1 MILLLLLLFMFLLA
15 VVAVVVSFQHHLLPS
30 AHRAKR
36 EPAFIHIIM
45 LPQLVVNQSKHIY
58 ANPFPLE
65 TRGKWCIINSYTHT
79 HMYAIDNEK
88 QRGAWDKR
96 KTYVAIMSVCVAQFM
111 MTRNCRS
118 MFFHAWKVWKN
129 YEGRRRGEVEL
140 ICSDNVFIRFP
151 IVTES
156 VKLWKSACNC
166 RLRACVDCVIVWAGT
181 NFQFGELSFFCIS
194 YIQSIVWWKAR

>member
-1 MILLLLLLFMFLLA
+1 MILLLMLLFMFLLA
-15 VVAVVVSFQHHLLPS
+15 AVAVVVSFQHHLLPS

-96 KTYVAIMSVCVAQFM
+96 KTYVAIMSVCVCGSIYDDPQLSKHVFSRM
-111 MTRNCRS
+111 KS
-118 MFFHAWKVWKN
+118 VEKL
-129 YEGRRRGEVEL
+129 RGEKERWGRVNL
-140 ICSDNVFIRFP
+140 QWQCFH
-151 IVTES
+151 
-156 VKLWKSACNC
+156 
-166 RLRACVDCVIVWAGT
+166 
-181 NFQFGELSFFCIS
+181 
-194 YIQSIVWWKAR
+194 

>member
-1 MILLLLLLFMFLLA
+1 MFLLV
-15 VVAVVVSFQHHLLPS
+15 VVAVVVSFQHHRLSS

-36 EPAFIHIIM
+36 EPALIHIIM

-65 TRGKWCIINSYTHT
+65 TRVEIMHHT
-79 HMYAIDNEK
+79 LTCMQSIMRSSEARETKEKHMLPL
-88 QRGAWDKR
+88 W
-96 KTYVAIMSVCVAQFM
+96 VCVCVTQFM

-129 YEGRRRGEVEL
+129 YEGRRRSEVEL

-166 RLRACVDCVIVWAGT
+166 RLWAFVNCVIVRAGA
-181 NFQFGELSFFCIS
+181 NFQFVELPFFCIILYS
-194 YIQSIVWWKAR
+194 EYRLVKGSIKTTKY